1 MAELKIF
8 NSKYVAQLFQSVNK
22 GEIEKYVEDKFEG
35 DHQYALGSTNIIIPS
50 GFKLDSKQDEFTNSK
65 ALYENLKINSIQAS
79 DPRLWTT
86 LSHTIFYDYL
96 KDRWPL
102 NQSNE
107 KNISR
112 IKSRYFLQSTSLE
125 KLSRNGLARL
135 WWYSH
140 LTFDDSRRDNF
151 ELTKIMLSKQD
162 LTVGITER
170 AIGACKN
177 IRLTVLQYLK
187 DNSNIYKSEDMIRL
201 FLRRINLVLA
211 TRNLTMLKQQE
222 LIRIYDEICYD
233 IK

>member
-1 MAELKIF
+1 MAELRIF
-8 NSKYVAQLFQSVNK
+8 RSKYVDQLFQSVDK
-22 GEIEKYVEDKFEG
+22 GDVEKYNQETFQA
-35 DHQYALGSTNIIIPS
+35 DHVFALGSTNIIIPP
-50 GFKLDSKQDEFTNSK
+50 GFKLDSNKDEFTNSK

-86 LSHTIFYDYL
+86 LSHTLFYRYL
-96 KDRWPL
+96 KERWPL
-102 NQSNE
+102 NQSDE

-140 LTFDDSRRDNF
+140 LTFDDSRKDNF

-187 DNSNIYKSEDMIRL
+187 DNAKIYKSEDMIRL

-233 IK
+233 MK